1 MKKCV
6 VCSSTIEK
14 GQYCDAH
21 LIAKKNLDERLKD
34 WQLAYGKLTKKE
46 YYERLINDYDIPVG
60 EWAKEVAY
68 YLLKKDKK

>member
-6 VCSSTIEK
+6 VCASTIEK

-21 LIAKKNLDERLKD
+21 LIAKKNIDEKFKD
-34 WQLAYGKLTKKE
+34 WQLAYGKLTKNE
-46 YYERLINDYDIPVG
+46 YLERLVNDYDIPIG
-60 EWAKEVAY
+60 EWAKEVAD

>member
-14 GQYCDAH
+14 GQFCDAH
-21 LIAKKNLDERLKD
+21 LIAKKNLEDSFKD
-34 WQLAYGKLTKKE
+34 WQKAYGKLTRKE
-46 YYERLINDYDIPVG
+46 YLEKLINDYDIPVG
-60 EWAKEVAY
+60 EWAKEVAE

>member
-14 GQYCDAH
+14 GQFCDAH
-21 LIAKKNLDERLKD
+21 LIAKKNLEESFKD
-34 WQLAYGKLTKKE
+34 WQKAYGKLTWVEYLKK
-46 YYERLINDYDIPVG
+46 LINDNDIPVG
-60 EWAKEVAY
+60 EWAKETAS